1 LPQLVRDLGPIL
13 GLVSFAVFLSLL
25 VLYIVRAREIRKL
38 RKEAP
43 FLAESNGKPE
53 PEPRRAN
60 RTGERRRR
68 IAR

>member
-1 LPQLVRDLGPIL
+1 LKVRWAALPQLVRDLGPIL

-43 FLAESNGKPE
+43 FLAESNGNQE
-53 PEPRRAN
+53 P
-60 RTGERRRR
+60 
-68 IAR
+68 

>member
-43 FLAESNGKPE
+43 FLAESNGNPE
-53 PEPRRAN
+53 A
-60 RTGERRRR
+60 
-68 IAR
+68 